1 MNILMQDLT
10 LEYDTDDGSI
20 IAVDEFDLAIDS
32 GAFVSIVGPS
42 GCGKSSLLNLVGG
55 FIQPTGGNIYVGG
68 EVVTE
73 PGPDRGFI
81 FQDYA
86 LFPWKTVL
94 KNVKFGLANVH
105 TDWSDSKIEDTALDY
120 IAQVGLDG
128 FETQYPKEL
137 SGGMKQRV
145 AIARTLAYEPEI
157 LLMDEPFGALDAQ
170 TRESLQDDIL
180 DIWADSETTVMFV
193 THDIDEAVYLSERV
207 EVMTA
212 HPGSN
217 KTSIDTEFPHDRSVH
232 REDIF
237 STETFNRAQRKV
249 REAVREEFEKSATA
263 AD

>member
-1 MNILMQDLT
+1 MRDLT
-10 LEYDTDDGSI
+10 LEYDTDGGSI
-20 IAVDEFDLAIDS
+20 TAVDDFDLMIES
-32 GAFVSIVGPS
+32 GAFVTIVGPS

-55 FIQPTGGNIYVGG
+55 FIKPTGGNIYVGG
-68 EVVTE
+68 DVVSE

-94 KNVKFGLANVH
+94 ENVKFGLNNVN
-105 TDWSDSKIEDTALDY
+105 TDWKDSRIEETALEY
-120 IAQVGLDG
+120 INQVGLDG

-180 DIWADSETTVMFV
+180 DIWSDSDTTVMFV
-193 THDIDEAVYLSERV
+193 THDIDEAIYLSEKV

-212 HPGSN
+212 HPGTN
-217 KTSIDTEFPHDRSVH
+217 KTSINTDFAHDQSAH

-237 STETFNRAQRKV
+237 ATSEFEEAQRMV
-249 REAVREEFEKSATA
+249 RAAVREEFEKSETA

>member
-1 MNILMQDLT
+1 MNIQMQDLT
-10 LEYDTDDGSI
+10 LKYDTDEGSI
-20 IAVDEFDLAIDS
+20 TAIDDYELAIDS
-32 GAFVSIVGPS
+32 GSFVSIVGPS

-55 FIQPTGGNIYVGG
+55 FIKPTTGNIYIGG
-68 EVVTE
+68 ELVSE

-94 KNVKFGLANVH
+94 ENVKFGLNNVK
-105 TDWSDSKIEDTALDY
+105 TEWDDSQIEDTAFEY
-120 IAQVGLDG
+120 IEQVGLDG
-128 FETQYPKEL
+128 FESQYPKEL

-145 AIARTLAYEPEI
+145 AIARTLAHEPKI

-180 DIWADSETTVMFV
+180 DIWVDSETTVMFV
-193 THDIDEAVYLSERV
+193 THDIDEAICLSEKV

-212 HPGSN
+212 HPGTN
-217 KTSIDTEFPHDRSVH
+217 KTSVDTNFAHDQTTH

-237 STETFNRAQRKV
+237 STAEFEEAQRKI
-249 REAVREEFEKSATA
+249 RAAVREEFEKSETA